1 MLSVDYSKLR
11 SFTVRRLIVA
21 LTKEGFSLVRRSGS
35 HRIYRHHDGRRVTV
49 SFHKGSQ
56 TFSPKILKI
65 MIEDQ
70 AKWTVNDLKRLK
82 ILK

>member
-1 MLSVDYSKLR
+1 MLSIDYSKLR
-11 SFTVRRLIVA
+11 GLTARRLIAA
-21 LTKEGFSLVRRSGS
+21 LTKDGFFFVRQSGS

-65 MIEDQ
+65 MIGDQ
-70 AKWTVNDLKRLK
+70 AKWTENDLKRLK

>member
-1 MLSVDYSKLR
+1 MLSIDYSKLR
-11 SFTVRRLIVA
+11 GLSARKLIAA
-21 LTKEGFSLVRRSGS
+21 LTKGGFSFVCRSGS
-35 HRIYRHHDGRRVTV
+35 HRIYRHHDGVTV

-70 AKWTVNDLKRLK
+70 ARWCEDDLKRLK

>member
-11 SFTVRRLIVA
+11 SLTVRKLIAA